1 MAPSTKRQK
10 QVRNLSRKKGRYCR
24 QEVQQITSEL
34 LPATA
39 TEIPDEEI
47 IQTEEWAEEEI
58 IQTEKWAEEELV
70 EFEEVK
76 KKFINEALK
85 WHETAASHLR
95 PVYTKT
101 SRMTMWRQKSKEKKL
116 KKHVKRIKK
125 IDSFFWPV
133 FEDSDLG

>member
-10 QVRNLSRKKGRYCR
+10 QVCNLSRKKGRYCR

-47 IQTEEWAEEEI
+47 IQTEEWAEEE
-58 IQTEKWAEEELV
+58 LV

-76 KKFINEALK
+76 KRFINEALK

-95 PVYTKT
+95 LVYTKT
-101 SRMTMWRQKSKEKKL
+101 SRTTT
-116 KKHVKRIKK
+116 
-125 IDSFFWPV
+125 
-133 FEDSDLG
+133 